1 MLQNNQCC
9 GFTQC
14 AWIIVYA
21 IEKYDSTYINV
32 EGMPFEGAVQ
42 FSACFRITMIFDIA
56 AVYSMLE
63 FVS

>member
-1 MLQNNQCC
+1 M
-9 GFTQC
+9 
-14 AWIIVYA
+14 YA